1 MVVKLINTAHGWQRS
16 ELEQLNASA
25 MEIDR
30 IHNLIN
36 NINSNLKALH
46 NSPVDARKLQDLK
59 AFFETELK
67 KRGA

>member
-1 MVVKLINTAHGWQRS
+1 MINTAHGWQRS
-16 ELEQLNASA
+16 ELEQLNAST

-30 IHNLIN
+30 IHNLIR